1 MVIDEKKCI
10 GCGICVPYCPADAI
24 SITQTPSGKKAAI
37 NQSLCLECG
46 NCIRPRVVKCPVS
59 AIYELAPE
67 ARSDGRKL
75 RRFFSDPS
83 TTHPLTGVPGR
94 GTEEVK
100 TNDVT
105 GRVCRGELG
114 ICLEMGRPS
123 VSTSVREIE
132 KVTMALATIGI
143 ELEQCNPLSE
153 MLADTKTGRFK
164 AEYLDEMFVS
174 AIVEFT
180 IPFEKGEEVL
190 NKCRELADIVD
201 TVFSLDL
208 MGCYDADGT
217 LPANA
222 LCHSLGIIPRP
233 NCKVN
238 LGMGRP
244 FRIERQEV

>member
-1 MVIDEKKCI
+1 MLIDEQKCI
-10 GCGICVPYCPADAI
+10 GCSLCLPYCPSDAI
-24 SITQTPSGKKAAI
+24 RIIQTSEGKKAYI
-37 NQSLCLECG
+37 DQVLCLECG
-46 NCIRPRVVKCPVS
+46 NCIRPRVVKCPTK
-59 AIYELAPE
+59 AIYEAAPDNL
-67 ARSDGRKL
+67 SPGRKL

-114 ICLEMGRPS
+114 ICLEMGRPC
-123 VSTSVREIE
+123 VGTGVREIE
-132 KVTMALATIGI
+132 KVTMALAELGIG
-143 ELEQCNPLSE
+143 LEACNPLSE
-153 MLADTKTGRFK
+153 MIDDPRTGVFK
-164 AEYLDEMFVS
+164 PEYLEESFVS

-180 IPFEKGEEVL
+180 IPFERGAEL
-190 NKCRELADIVD
+190 LTKCRALADEVD

-208 MGCYDADGT
+208 MGCYSEDGT
-217 LPANA
+217 LPALE
-222 LCHSLGIIPRP
+222 LCKELGIAARP

-244 FRIERQEV
+244 YTIER

>member
-1 MVIDEKKCI
+1 MLIDEKTCI
-10 GCGICVPYCPADAI
+10 GCSLCLPYCPSDAI
-24 SITQTPSGKKAAI
+24 KMKQTDAGKKAYIDQA
-37 NQSLCLECG
+37 LCLECG
-46 NCIRPRVVKCPVS
+46 NCIRPRVVKCPTK
-59 AIYELAPE
+59 AIHLPDNL
-67 ARSDGRKL
+67 SPGRKL

-123 VSTSVREIE
+123 VGTSVREIQ
-132 KVTMALATIGI
+132 KVTMALAQLGI
-143 ELEQCNPLSE
+143 TLEACNPLSA
-153 MLADTKTGRFK
+153 MIADPKTGVFQQ
-164 AEYLDEMFVS
+164 EYLEESFVS

-180 IPFEKGEEVL
+180 IPFERGAEL
-190 NKCRELADIVD
+190 LALCRALADEVD

-208 MGCYDADGT
+208 MGCYDEDGT
-217 LPANA
+217 LPALA
-222 LCHSLGIIPRP
+222 LCDELGITPRP

-244 FRIERQEV
+244 YIIER